1 MIGDDL
7 SDQSTLNGHYY
18 CCMII
23 GVWCAGE
30 VDFAVASDTW
40 TADFSTHLKDVNVSQ
55 TCW

>member
-55 TCW
+55 M